1 MSFQLNLVS
10 RTIFA
15 TTVLL
20 GSMSA
25 YAMQAKTGNLQ
36 DSKPSPNKMSSST
49 PASQT
54 AMSSSTPASQ
64 TTMSSSSA
72 SVKAGALMEAKSPNT
87 TTSKK

>member
-20 GSMSA
+20 GSMST

-54 AMSSSTPASQ
+54 
-64 TTMSSSSA
+64 TMSSSSA
-72 SVKAGALMEAKSPNT
+72 SVNAGALVEAKSPNT